1 MPDVGSGDGSE
12 PEIIMDTTEQNI
24 ELRERSGRVISNDK
38 LVSFLY
44 DLIKCHL
51 PARVV
56 ESLVREAQYDGEF
69 LFTNGY
75 LANYCKDLAERLK

>member
-38 LVSFLY
+38 LF
-44 DLIKCHL
+44 I
-51 PARVV
+51 
-56 ESLVREAQYDGEF
+56 
-69 LFTNGY
+69 
-75 LANYCKDLAERLK
+75 